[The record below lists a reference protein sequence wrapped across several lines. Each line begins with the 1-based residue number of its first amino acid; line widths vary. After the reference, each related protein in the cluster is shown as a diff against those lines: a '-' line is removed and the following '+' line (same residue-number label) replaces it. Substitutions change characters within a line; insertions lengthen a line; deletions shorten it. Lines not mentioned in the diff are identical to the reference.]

1 MLHLLWVRRLIAE
14 RRGATAV
21 ILALAL
27 VSILGFA
34 GLATEVSLW
43 YFTKRDMQD
52 AADSSAYSAAAAKYK
67 GENKQE
73 FTAEADS
80 VAGKFDFVHDVGG
93 VTVTVNNP
101 PASGNYTTDSNA
113 IEVIITEP
121 QTEFVSALFLANPPT
136 VAARAVAL
144 TGTPGNGCVLA
155 LDGAAVDDVFNVGN
169 VNVTMKGCDIYDNSP
184 SSSALTVSGTASVSA
199 NGAYIVGNYTTAGGG
214 SFTTTPQPTGDGTNV
229 NWSAPIA
236 DPYASYLQALKV
248 PTSSDCTYHNQKY
261 NAGATIDAS
270 SFRDGQVFCG
280 GLNIT
285 GNSTVNFPAGVF
297 YIKDG
302 SLSVGGGSTLNATDG
317 TTFILVGNSTV
328 SFAGGANVDVVADA
342 SGPFPGVAFA
352 GDTPASA
359 GNDSFQGGPTM
370 DVTGAVYFP
379 NNKVVWAGG
388 SDTGGNPVPCTQI
401 IAQTIDFKGNAVFG
415 NDCTGHGFPTAG
427 IGKEP
432 TKLVE

>member
-1 MLHLLWVRRLIAE
+1 MLHLPRVRCLIVD
-14 RRGATAV
+14 RKGSIAV
-21 ILALAL
+21 IVGLTIVA
-27 VSILGFA
+27 ILGFA
-34 GLATEVSLW
+34 GLATEVGMW
-43 YFTKRDMQD
+43 YFGKRHMQD

-67 GENKQE
+67 GENTEE
-73 FTAEADS
+73 FTVEADS
-80 VAGKFDFVHDVGG
+80 VAAKFDFVHDVDG
-93 VTVTVNNP
+93 VTVTVHNP
-101 PASGNYTTDSNA
+101 PASGSYTADSNA
-113 IEVIITEP
+113 IEVIISQP
-121 QTEFVSALFLANPPT
+121 QPEFISALFLASPPT
-136 VAARAVAL
+136 IAARAVAL

-155 LDGAAVDDVFNVGN
+155 LDGASVDDVFNVGN

-199 NGAYIVGNYTTAGGG
+199 NGAFIVGNYTTSGGG
-214 SFTTTPQPTGDGTNV
+214 SFSTKSVADGGDGTNV

-236 DPYASYLQALKV
+236 DPYASYLQAFT
-248 PTSSDCTYHNQKY
+248 PPSNCTYNNKKY
-261 NAGATIDAS
+261 NAGATVDAS
-270 SFRDGQVFCG
+270 SFQSGQVFCG

-297 YIKDG
+297 YITG
-302 SLSVGGGSTLNATDG
+302 GNLSVAGGSTLNATDG
-317 TTFILVGNSTV
+317 TTFVLSGNSTV
-328 SFAGGANVDVVADA
+328 SFSGGANVDVVANA

-359 GNDSFQGGPTM
+359 GDDSFQGGPTM

-379 NNKVVWAGG
+379 NNKVVWAGA
-388 SDTGGNPVPCTQI
+388 SDTGGNPTPCTQI
-401 IAQTIDFKGNAVFG
+401 VAQTIDFKGNAVFG